1 MPWILDK
8 LARCFSRFLSVK
20 PQKLLRF
27 YDRLI
32 AKPYGLS
39 HEDGTRPLRQAPG
52 AAEMGAQIMR
62 KLLSTAVVVLA
73 LLTGIGIVAASLE
86 APMDAETAALITG

>member
-1 MPWILDK
+1 
-8 LARCFSRFLSVK
+8 
-20 PQKLLRF
+20 
-27 YDRLI
+27 
-32 AKPYGLS
+32 
-39 HEDGTRPLRQAPG
+39 
-52 AAEMGAQIMR
+52 MGAQIMR